1 MSFDALSFVKDYKI
15 IYWTEGPNTQPGWV
29 NIRCPFCSDS
39 SNHGGFNI
47 SKAYYNC
54 WKCGPK
60 KLETVIK
67 NILGVNYYKA
77 LEIVKE
83 YLGRNQ
89 ILNILNKK
97 EKKEVLKV
105 DLPGEKLKKPHRKY
119 LKNKNYNPD
128 FLIEKYGLLG
138 TNFVGEWKYRIII
151 PIYFNNRLV
160 SFQGRDYTGKAK
172 LRYKT
177 LKDDLSVISPKQIF
191 YNLDNCRGGRIA
203 VMEGAPDVWRFG
215 DNFIATLGT
224 GMTSYQIK
232 ILSRYKFVFFI
243 FDPGEEAQ
251 ERAEKYAQSVSA
263 FGVCVEIIDLG
274 GEKDPGER
282 SEEEVKYIRKEL
294 KL

>member
-15 IYWTEGPNTQPGWV
+15 LYWTEGPNTQLGWV

-39 SNHGGFNI
+39 SNHGGLNI
-47 SKAYYNC
+47 SKGYYNC

-60 KLETVIK
+60 KLEVILK
-67 NILGVNYYKA
+67 NILGINYYKA
-77 LEIVKE
+77 AEIVKE
-83 YLGRNQ
+83 YSGRNQ

-105 DLPGEKLKKPHRKY
+105 DLQGEKLNNIHKKY
-119 LKNKNYNPD
+119 LKKRKYNPA
-128 FLIEKYGLLG
+128 FLEKKYNLLG
-138 TNFVGEWKYRIII
+138 TGFVGEWKYRIII

-177 LKDDLSVISPKQIF
+177 LKDDLSIISPKRIF

-224 GMTSYQIK
+224 GMTDYQIK
-232 ILSRYKFVFFI
+232 ILSKYDTVFFI
-243 FDPGEEAQ
+243 FDPDEEAQ
-251 ERAEKYAQSVSA
+251 ERAEKYASSVSA
-263 FGVCVEIIDLG
+263 FGIFTEIIDLG

-282 SEEEVKYIRKEL
+282 SEEELKYIKKEL

>member
-15 IYWTEGPNTQPGWV
+15 IYWVEGPNTQPGWV

-60 KLETVIK
+60 RLEIIIK
-67 NILGVNYYKA
+67 NLLGVNYYKA
-77 LEIVKE
+77 SEIVKE
-83 YLGRNQ
+83 YSGRNRV
-89 ILNILNKK
+89 LNILNKK

-105 DLPGEKLKKPHRKY
+105 DLPGEKLKNPHRKY
-119 LKNKNYNPD
+119 LKNKNYDSD
-128 FLIEKYGLLG
+128 FLMKKYNLLG

-160 SFQGRDYTGKAK
+160 SFQGRDYTNKAK

-177 LKDDLSVISPKQIF
+177 LKDDLSIISPKQIF

-224 GMTSYQIK
+224 GMTDYQIK
-232 ILSRYKFVFFI
+232 ILSKYNTVFFI
-243 FDPGEEAQ
+243 FDPGKEAQ
-251 ERAEKYAQSVSA
+251 ERAENYARSVSA
-263 FGVCVEIIDLG
+263 FGIFTEIIDLG